1 MNWTELFELAALDA
15 VGALD
20 TAGKARLEHVVGHD
34 AAARADWIASREAIA
49 EYAASTTTPSVPA
62 PGTRERLFARIR
74 TTPQLPPPRH
84 PAPTAAT
91 AATDAP
97 PPGFSLL
104 ARGDEVWTPTAV
116 PGFSVRVLSVNPAE
130 KYRMLLGRLE
140 PGTAFPRH
148 RHVAGPEHLYL
159 VSGDLVTEGI
169 AMVPGDFVRAEPGTD
184 HRTLFSP
191 TGCVALIVE
200 PIDGPEFA
208 MA

>member
-49 EYAASTTTPSVPA
+49 GYAASTTTPRTPT
-62 PGTRERLFARIR
+62 PGVKERLFARIR
-74 TTPQLPPPRH
+74 TTPQLQAPRD
-84 PAPTAAT
+84 PAPSAPA
-91 AATDAP
+91 DGP
-97 PPGFSLL
+97 PPGFSF
-104 ARGDEVWTPTAV
+104 AAGRDEEWTPTAV

-130 KYRMLLGRLE
+130 KYRMILGRLE

-159 VSGDLVTEGI
+159 VSGDLVFNFL
-169 AMVPGDFVRAEPGTD
+169 AAC
-184 HRTLFSP
+184 S
-191 TGCVALIVE
+191 
-200 PIDGPEFA
+200 
-208 MA
+208 